1 MIGAVQ
7 RNKVKHLAGRVTLWQ
22 TVDRPSLVDEIAKR
36 DPGAAILVQFAP
48 WQTAGKNGCSVE
60 DLEPLVARGVA
71 AGLKVKGL
79 MTVGVAEDEQATIE
93 AFKEL
98 VKRADQLSL
107 PERSMGMSNDLA
119 VAVDCGS
126 TLVRIGRSL
135 FGDRPPRQHS
145 S

>member
-1 MIGAVQ
+1 
-7 RNKVKHLAGRVTLWQ
+7 
-22 TVDRPSLVDEIAKR
+22 
-36 DPGAAILVQFAP
+36 
-48 WQTAGKNGCSVE
+48 
-60 DLEPLVARGVA
+60 
-71 AGLKVKGL
+71 
-79 MTVGVAEDEQATIE
+79 VAEDEQATIE

-135 FGDRPPRQHS
+135 FGRSPPLGNTLPEGLGQKRAS
-145 S
+145 MPPLLVL